1 MLTAKEYFMNI
12 GDAVRTTWV
21 GMKITLKY
29 WVKEPA
35 ITVEYPDR
43 IGGRTPEDLVSERFR
58 GFLRVETSK
67 CIGCFQCMKVC
78 PMDCILIEIE
88 KREEGRILNRFDID
102 QAKCMYCGL
111 CVEECPTAAV
121 LFSKRYEG
129 STYDMSELCISHVGS
144 PVPVAKPQRKGGKSH

>member
-1 MLTAKEYFMNI
+1 MDAHIQRQWDILEDKRLMLTTKEYFMNI

-58 GFLRVETSK
+58 GFLRVDTSS
-67 CIGCFQCMKVC
+67 V
-78 PMDCILIEIE
+78 
-88 KREEGRILNRFDID
+88 
-102 QAKCMYCGL
+102 
-111 CVEECPTAAV
+111 
-121 LFSKRYEG
+121 YEG
-129 STYDMSELCISHVGS
+129 MPDGLHPYRD
-144 PVPVAKPQRKGGKSH
+144 

>member
-1 MLTAKEYFMNI
+1 
-12 GDAVRTTWV
+12 
-21 GMKITLKY
+21 
-29 WVKEPA
+29 
-35 ITVEYPDR
+35 
-43 IGGRTPEDLVSERFR
+43 
-58 GFLRVETSK
+58 
-67 CIGCFQCMKVC
+67 MKVC